1 VYAWETVTPVSILI
15 TFSALSGA
23 VLDTVVDGLMVS
35 QSRLD
40 PDYGAEDLQTLSWIM
55 LGLGG
60 VLGSVIGGAMT

>member
-1 VYAWETVTPVSILI
+1 VYAWETVTPVAILI

-40 PDYGAEDLQTLSWIM
+40 PDYGSEDL
-55 LGLGG
+55 
-60 VLGSVIGGAMT
+60 